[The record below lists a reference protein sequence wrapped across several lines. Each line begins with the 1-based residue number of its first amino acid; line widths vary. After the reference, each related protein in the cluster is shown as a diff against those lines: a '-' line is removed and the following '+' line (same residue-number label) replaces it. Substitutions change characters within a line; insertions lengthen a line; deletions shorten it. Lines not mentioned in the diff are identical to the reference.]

1 MSDLTRHPWLMS
13 DFNPRLP
20 EHCNMDDRVCVN
32 ILVDELLSRGKAIR
46 VYDGEEWVL
55 SSTTDKTKV
64 LESLGQ
70 TGEDIIRTDEGSFY
84 LIYNNGSE
92 GEPMILISDY
102 TDSLFNREVYE
113 ALEKKIEG
121 AS

>member
-1 MSDLTRHPWLMS
+1 MSDLT
-13 DFNPRLP
+13 FNPRLP

-46 VYDGEEWVL
+46 VFDGEEWVL
-55 SSTTDKTKV
+55 DPCTDKTTI
-64 LESLGQ
+64 LESLSHAGDD
-70 TGEDIIRTDEGSFY
+70 TIDTDEGGFY

-102 TDSLFNREVYE
+102 TDSVFNRQVYR
-113 ALEKKIEG
+113 AVEKKIEV

>member
-1 MSDLTRHPWLMS
+1 MSNLTRQPWLMS

-32 ILVDELLSRGKAIR
+32 ILIDEILSRGKAIR
-46 VYDGEEWVL
+46 VFDGEEWVL
-55 SSTTDKTKV
+55 DLCTDKTKI
-64 LESLGQ
+64 LESLSHA
-70 TGEDIIRTDEGSFY
+70 GEDTIDTDEGGFY
-84 LIYNNGSE
+84 VIYNNGSE

>member
-1 MSDLTRHPWLMS
+1 MSDLT
-13 DFNPRLP
+13 FNPRLP

-32 ILVDELLSRGKAIR
+32 ILVDEILSRGKAIR
-46 VYDGEEWVL
+46 VFDGEEWVL
-55 SSTTDKTKV
+55 DLCTDKTKI
-64 LESLGQ
+64 LESLSHAGDD
-70 TGEDIIRTDEGSFY
+70 TIDTDEGGFY

-102 TDSLFNREVYE
+102 TDSVFNRQVYR
-113 ALEKKIEG
+113 AVEKKVEG